1 MISLG
6 AALSSGEFFP
16 FERLDIKVPRPPY
29 FMEDQ
34 TKELG
39 IFQSAGK
46 YDIAGGKSIYGELLW
61 VGVY

>member
-6 AALSSGEFFP
+6 AALPSSKFFS

-29 FMEDQ
+29 FTEDQ

-39 IFQSAGK
+39 IVQSAGK
-46 YDIAGGKSIYGELLW
+46 YDIAQGKSIYGKLLW